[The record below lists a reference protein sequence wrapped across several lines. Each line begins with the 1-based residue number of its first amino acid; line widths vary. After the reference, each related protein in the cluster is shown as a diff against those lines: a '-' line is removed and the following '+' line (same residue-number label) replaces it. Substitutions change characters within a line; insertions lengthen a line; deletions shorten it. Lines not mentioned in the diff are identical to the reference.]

1 MSRAMPWPQPG
12 ESVRDF
18 EARLRAE
25 GLSRAQAKRAVA
37 AFKAEQ
43 ERQQR
48 LQELAAQRP
57 APRARL
63 LGGR

>member
-1 MSRAMPWPQPG
+1 MTTHWPLAN
-12 ESVRDF
+12 ESIRDF

-25 GLSRAQAKRAVA
+25 GLSRSQAKRAVA

-48 LQELAAQRP
+48 LREQAQRP

-63 LGGR
+63 LGGV